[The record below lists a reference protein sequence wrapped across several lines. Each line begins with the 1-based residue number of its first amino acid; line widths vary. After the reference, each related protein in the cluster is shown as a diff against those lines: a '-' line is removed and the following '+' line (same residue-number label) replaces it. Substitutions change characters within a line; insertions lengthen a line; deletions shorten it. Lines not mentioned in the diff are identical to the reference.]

1 MRTIETVE
9 ALLRGPIE
17 EMGYALDEVEFKKE
31 QGNWVLTLYLD
42 ADRPITLEDCEKVSR
57 MADPL
62 LDEADPIEQA
72 YYLSVS
78 SIGLDR
84 PIKKDK
90 DFQRNLNKQVDIKLY
105 APLNKKKE
113 YSGTLARFDA
123 ESFTLFLTNGEEL
136 SLKRKDASSIKPHL
150 EF

>member
-17 EMGYALDEVEFKKE
+17 QMGYALDEVEFKKE

-90 DFQRNLNKQVDIKLY
+90 DFQRNLNKQVDVKLY

-123 ESFTLFLTNGEEL
+123 ESFTLSLPNGEEL